1 MSDLTPPD
9 GDAVPPCL
17 ICGRPHSA
25 ATCQGHSKQQA
36 GQQCKGPKVK
46 GLNFCI
52 KHGGRSQAAKAISQ
66 AYVAEQT
73 ATKIAKQATTR
84 RIRMVMGEFPNERI
98 ENPLQ
103 ELQLLAGEMKA
114 WKQAMAERVADL
126 LEAEKLRYGTDGG
139 EAIRGE
145 ILLYE
150 RAMERLATTLAAIA
164 KLNIDERL
172 VKIAEAQKDMIL
184 AAIEAGLAKAGVTGP
199 LAVEARIEAA
209 RHLRIVAA
217 PEPAQITAA

>member
-1 MSDLTPPD
+1 MQ
-9 GDAVPPCL
+9 
-17 ICGRPHSA
+17 CG
-25 ATCQGHSKQQA
+25 
-36 GQQCKGPKVK
+36 GPKVK
-46 GLNFCI
+46 GLNFCNS
-52 KHGGRSQAAKAISQ
+52 HGGRSKAAKAISQ
-66 AYVAEQT
+66 AYVAEQY

-184 AAIEAGLAKAGVTGP
+184 AAIEAGLAKIGVTGSA
-199 LAVEARIEAA
+199 AVEAKVEAG
-209 RHLRIVAA
+209 RHLRLLA
-217 PEPAQITAA
+217 PPPPLPEITAA